1 MPGLDVLRV
10 LDAPAVRRW
19 CAAALAGMAAARA
32 EIDDLNVYPVPDGDT
47 GTNLALTMSSVVD
60 AVQAG
65 SDDLA
70 GTVRAMAHGALMGA
84 RGNSGVILSQVLRG
98 FADVLGAL
106 EQAGPADLARA
117 LSRAAELAYAAVAN
131 PVEGT
136 LLTVAR
142 EAAEAVQVLDGDLAQ
157 LVRRARET
165 AADSLARTPDLL
177 PQLQAAGVVDAG
189 GRGFCILLEALEQ
202 VVTGKAPAPVPPL
215 LVARDRSGLAR
226 ARESGSEQFAYE
238 VQYLLRDAEDGAVEV
253 LREALAQLGDS
264 LVVVGDHGLHNVH
277 VHVNNVGAALEAG
290 VEAGRPFRVTVTRFA
305 DQVAADVGQV
315 AADQVAA
322 DQVAADPFRAGPHER
337 SGRRTVVAVVP
348 GPGLARL
355 FTSGGARVVHGGPTA
370 NRSTTNR
377 STTDLSAAELLA
389 AVRCAGSREVV
400 LLPNDVTV
408 RAVAEKAAEHARQD
422 GLDVQVV
429 PTGSVVQGLA
439 ALAVADPE
447 RVLAEDVRAMT
458 EAAGATRWAEL
469 TYAVRSCSTPAGPC
483 RAGEVLGLVEGVVV
497 AVGTDLEQ
505 VACSLL
511 LRLVDG
517 GSELVTLVAG
527 SQLPDGFCDRLAA
540 YAGQVQATVEVVVC
554 DGGQPHYPLLLGV
567 E

>member
-1 MPGLDVLRV
+1 
-10 LDAPAVRRW
+10 
-19 CAAALAGMAAARA
+19 
-32 EIDDLNVYPVPDGDT
+32 
-47 GTNLALTMSSVVD
+47 
-60 AVQAG
+60 
-65 SDDLA
+65 
-70 GTVRAMAHGALMGA
+70 
-84 RGNSGVILSQVLRG
+84 
-98 FADVLGAL
+98 
-106 EQAGPADLARA
+106 
-117 LSRAAELAYAAVAN
+117 
-131 PVEGT
+131 
-136 LLTVAR
+136 
-142 EAAEAVQVLDGDLAQ
+142 
-157 LVRRARET
+157 
-165 AADSLARTPDLL
+165 
-177 PQLQAAGVVDAG
+177 
-189 GRGFCILLEALEQ
+189 
-202 VVTGKAPAPVPPL
+202 
-215 LVARDRSGLAR
+215 
-226 ARESGSEQFAYE
+226 
-238 VQYLLRDAEDGAVEV
+238 
-253 LREALAQLGDS
+253 
-264 LVVVGDHGLHNVH
+264 VH
-277 VHVNNVGAALEAG
+277 VHVNPVGAALEAG

>member
-1 MPGLDVLRV
+1 VPGLDVLRV
-10 LDAPAVRRW
+10 LDAMAVRRW
-19 CAAALAGMAAARA
+19 CAAALAGMTAARA

-70 GTVRAMAHGALMGA
+70 GTARAMAHGALMGA

-142 EAAEAVQVLDGDLAQ
+142 EAAEAVQALDGDLAQ

-202 VVTGKAPAPVPPL
+202 VVTGQAPAPVPPL

-277 VHVNNVGAALEAG
+277 VHVNDVGAALEAG

-305 DQVAADVGQV
+305 DQVAADVGHV
-315 AADQVAA
+315 GA

-511 LRLVDG
+511 LRLLDG